1 MKGDRDQP
9 LPLLPVCPRAM
20 EGPSEG
26 PSEGPYD
33 VVVVGA
39 GVEGSSTAYHLARSG
54 SKVLL
59 LEQVNTPE

>member
-9 LPLLPVCPRAM
+9 LPLLPVCLRAM
-20 EGPSEG
+20 EG

-59 LEQVNTPE
+59 LEQVNSPE